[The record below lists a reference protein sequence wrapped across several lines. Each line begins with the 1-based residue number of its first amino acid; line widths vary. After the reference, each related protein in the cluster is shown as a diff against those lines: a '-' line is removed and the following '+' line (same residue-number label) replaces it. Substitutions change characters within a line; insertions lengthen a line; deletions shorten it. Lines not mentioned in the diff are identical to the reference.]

1 MKTPG
6 IKPWKGSVQSPCS
19 PLLPRQHKA
28 HGPVFAE
35 VNSWELGSCCR
46 KFPLYSRGVL
56 TPIFPQ
62 LEERGT
68 KPSRDWV

>member
-1 MKTPG
+1 MKTRG

-28 HGPVFAE
+28 HGMIAE
-35 VNSWELGSCCR
+35 VNSWDPGSYCL
-46 KFPLYSRGVL
+46 KFPFYSRGVL

-62 LEERGT
+62 LGERGT
-68 KPSRDWV
+68 KPSWDWV